1 MEYPWGH
8 TRRFNSYTE
17 HIRKQFEGRVQ
28 KLSIDAGFTCPNRD
42 GTVEKHGCTYC
53 VNDAF
58 TPSYCHPS
66 KAISQQLQ
74 EGKEF
79 HKKRYKRAS
88 RYLAYLQA
96 YSNTYAPLGVLAEF
110 YEEALS
116 VEGVIGLIIGTRPD
130 CVDDEKLKY
139 ISHLSRNY
147 YVVLEYG
154 VESCYNKTLE
164 RINRGHTFEQSVEA
178 IEKSA
183 SYGIKT
189 GAHMIFGLPGET
201 RQDMLEE
208 ASILSSLPINS
219 IKFHQLQIIK
229 NTQMAEDYRRHP
241 EDFHRFGLDE
251 YVDFIIDFV
260 EKLNPYIMIERFA
273 GEAPPRFLVK
283 SDWGLIRND
292 QLLDKIENKLAER
305 NSWQGK
311 HYN

>member
-1 MEYPWGH
+1 MHHWGH
-8 TRRFNSYTE
+8 KRRFNSYTE
-17 HIRKQFEGRVQ
+17 YIRKQFEGRVQ
-28 KLSIDAGFTCPNRD
+28 KLSIDAGFSCPTRD
-42 GTVEKHGCTYC
+42 GTAGRNGCTYC

-58 TPSYCHPS
+58 NPSYCHPS

-74 EGKEF
+74 EGQEF

-88 RYLAYLQA
+88 RYLAYFQA
-96 YSNTYAPLGVLAEF
+96 YSNTYAPLDVLAEF

-116 VEGVIGLIIGTRPD
+116 VEGVLGLIIGTRPD

-139 ISHLSRNY
+139 ISDLSKDY

-183 SYGIKT
+183 AYGIKT

-208 ASILSSLPINS
+208 VSILSSLPINS

-229 NTQMAEDYRRHP
+229 NTQMAEEYLNSP
-241 EDFHRFGLDE
+241 EDFHRFSLDE
-251 YVDFIIDFV
+251 YVDFIVDFI
-260 EKLNPYIMIERFA
+260 EKLNPDIMIERFA
-273 GEAPPRFLVK
+273 GEVPPRFLVK

-292 QLLDKIENKLAER
+292 QVLDKIEKKLAER
-305 NSWQGK
+305 DTWQGK
-311 HYN
+311 YYK

>member
-1 MEYPWGH
+1 
-8 TRRFNSYTE
+8 
-17 HIRKQFEGRVQ
+17 
-28 KLSIDAGFTCPNRD
+28 
-42 GTVEKHGCTYC
+42 
-53 VNDAF
+53 
-58 TPSYCHPS
+58 
-66 KAISQQLQ
+66 
-74 EGKEF
+74 
-79 HKKRYKRAS
+79 
-88 RYLAYLQA
+88 
-96 YSNTYAPLGVLAEF
+96 VLAEF

-139 ISHLSRNY
+139 ISDLSRDY

-154 VESCYNKTLE
+154 VESCYNKTLD

-183 SYGIKT
+183 AYGIKT

-201 RQDMLEE
+201 RHDMLSE

-241 EDFHRFGLDE
+241 EDFHLFSLEG
-251 YVDFIIDFV
+251 YVDFIVDFV
-260 EKLNPYIMIERFA
+260 ERLSPGIMIERFA
-273 GEAPPRFLVK
+273 GEVPPRYLAK

-292 QLLDKIENKLAER
+292 QVLDKIEKKLAER
-305 NSWQGK
+305 DTWQGK
-311 HYN
+311 FYK